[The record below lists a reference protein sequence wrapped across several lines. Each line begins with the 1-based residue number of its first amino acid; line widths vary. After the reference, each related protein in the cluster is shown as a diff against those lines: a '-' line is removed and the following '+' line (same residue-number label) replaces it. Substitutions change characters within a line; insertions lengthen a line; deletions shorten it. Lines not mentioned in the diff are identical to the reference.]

1 MNLNIK
7 KVTLFFSLIL
17 MSSTVV
23 CQAQTSGPTNASV
36 TTMKEVVVT
45 AQKDEESGNGV
56 ASLPDVQGAKIYSG
70 KKTSVIDLE
79 EKPPIVNNNQR
90 QVFQKTPGVLLS
102 EESTP
107 LFSLGYRGLN
117 PDRAQFMQVMKDGI
131 PIVADLF
138 GYPEAYYIPPA
149 EVVEEV
155 EFVRGGSALQYG
167 PQPGGAINFVT
178 KDPVSSSFYLDE
190 QNSVGSHD
198 LYSNYTALSGT
209 QGALGHYSYFHHRQS
224 QGFRDFNSQYE
235 VYYGGSKIVIRPDDL
250 SKWTV
255 AFDIYE
261 EAHGEPGGLTRTDF
275 DMESTKTTR
284 LIDHFELNRYAGSIA
299 YERELDAE
307 TTLDW
312 KFFIAQYERF
322 SWRQRGGGFGALP
335 TGAAAS
341 TIDIQKQ
348 EFDNLGTDLRL
359 RKGYSAFGS
368 DDHQIA
374 GGVFY
379 YHSDSPRIEERG
391 TTGDAL
397 SGDLRKD
404 SDRSTDYLSFFLENM
419 FKFGRFSVTPG
430 VRLEN
435 IWQSIEEKVN
445 VDKTTVPLGD
455 DSQYDF
461 VALAGVGA
469 NFEVTPTI
477 DLYANYSESYR
488 PKVYADAVPLS
499 SGQVTSG
506 DLEEGN
512 AWQADLGLR
521 GDPTPYLAWDV
532 SIFHMEFD
540 GQTGT
545 VGNTVQN
552 VGDAEY
558 EGVELAV
565 EFDVIRFWDALSGD
579 KRADQIGSLKPFY
592 VLTALD
598 AEFVNGPNTGKT
610 PQYAPDTLMKGG
622 VEYAYKDRVKVQ
634 LAGTFADDHFG
645 DDGNTDQ
652 RIIPSY
658 KVWDLT
664 AEVKVYKD
672 IVSIFGGINNL
683 FDENYFARVTSTGID
698 PADGRNYYGGV
709 TIQWG

>member
-1 MNLNIK
+1 MRL
-7 KVTLFFSLIL
+7 SLIIMEITRL
-17 MSSTVV
+17 VLSRKETIALYAMIFLS
-23 CQAQTSGPTNASV
+23 SGPVMAAASAD
-36 TTMKEVVVT
+36 TTKMKEVVVT
-45 AQKDEESGNGV
+45 AKTDQKGV
-56 ASLPDVQGAKIYSG
+56 EFLPDVEGARIYSG
-70 KKTSVIDLE
+70 KKTSMISLQE
-79 EKPPIVNNNQR
+79 RPPIVNNNQR
-90 QVFQKTPGVLLS
+90 QVFQKAPGVLLS

-117 PDRAQFMQVMKDGI
+117 PDRAQLMQVMKDGI

-178 KDPVSSSFYLDE
+178 KDPVSYPFYLDE
-190 QNSVGSHD
+190 QNSIGSHD
-198 LYSNYTALSGT
+198 FYSNYTALSRT
-209 QGALGHYSYFHHRQS
+209 QGSLGHYSYFHHRQS

-250 SKWTV
+250 SKWTL
-255 AFDIYE
+255 AFDVYE
-261 EAHGEPGGLTRTDF
+261 ETHGEPGGLTRTDF
-275 DMESTKTTR
+275 DVESTKTTR
-284 LIDHFELNRYAGSIA
+284 LIDHFELSRYAGSLS
-299 YERELDAE
+299 YERELGAE
-307 TTLDW
+307 TYLDW
-312 KFFIAQYERF
+312 KFFITHYERF
-322 SWRQRGGGFGALP
+322 SWRQRGGGFGTLP
-335 TGAAAS
+335 TGATAS

-359 RKGYSAFGS
+359 RKGYPAFGS
-368 DDHQIA
+368 DDHEIA

-404 SDRSTDYLSFFLENM
+404 SDRSTDYLSFFVENM
-419 FKFGRFSVTPG
+419 FKFGKFSVTPG

-445 VDKTTVPLGD
+445 LDKTTVPLGD
-455 DSQYDF
+455 DSQFDF

-469 NFEVTPTI
+469 NYEVTPDI
-477 DLYANYSESYR
+477 DLYVNYSESYR

-499 SGQVTSG
+499 SGQVING

-512 AWQADLGLR
+512 VWQADLGLR
-521 GDPTPYLAWDV
+521 GKPVPYLAWDV

-558 EGVELAV
+558 EGVELVV
-565 EFDVIRFWDALSGD
+565 ELE
-579 KRADQIGSLKPFY
+579 IGHLKPFY
-592 VLTALD
+592 VLTVLD
-598 AEFVNGPNTGKT
+598 AEFVGGPNTGKI

-622 VEYAYKDRVKVQ
+622 VEYEYKDKVKIQ

-645 DDGNTDQ
+645 DDGNTTQ
-652 RIIPSY
+652 RIVPSY

-664 AEVKVYKD
+664 AEAKVYKD
-672 IVSIFGGINNL
+672 TVSIFGGINNL
-683 FDENYFARVTSTGID
+683 FDEHYFARVTSTGID

-709 TIQWG
+709 KVVWG

>member
-1 MNLNIK
+1 MKIK
-7 KVTLFFSLIL
+7 SLCTSL
-17 MSSTVV
+17 SAVV
-23 CQAQTSGPTNASV
+23 CILAVSPVFAAANSNNV
-36 TTMKEVVVT
+36 TTLNEVVVKAEKGQT
-45 AQKDEESGNGV
+45 QKY
-56 ASLPDVQGAKIYSG
+56 LPDVQGAKINSG
-70 KKTSVIDLE
+70 KKTSVIDLQE
-79 EKPPIVNNNQR
+79 RPLIVNNNQR

-117 PDRAQFMQVMKDGI
+117 PDRAQLMQVMKDGV
-131 PIVADLF
+131 PIVADLI

-149 EVVEEV
+149 EAIEEV

-178 KDPVSSSFYLDE
+178 KDPVNAPFYLDE

-209 QGALGHYSYFHHRQS
+209 QGPLGHYSYFHHRQS

-235 VYYGGSKIVIRPDDL
+235 VYDGGSKIVIRPDDS

-261 EAHGEPGGLTRTDF
+261 ETHGEPGGLTRTDF
-275 DMESTKTTR
+275 DAGSTKTTR
-284 LIDHFELNRYAGSIA
+284 LTDHFELNRYAGSLA
-299 YERELDAE
+299 YERELGEEAY
-307 TTLDW
+307 LDW
-312 KFFIAQYERF
+312 KFFIAHYERL
-322 SWRQRGGGFGALP
+322 SWRQRGGGFGTLA
-335 TGAAAS
+335 TGANAS
-341 TIDIQKQ
+341 TNDIQNQ

-368 DDHQIA
+368 DDHEIA

-391 TTGDAL
+391 VTADAL
-397 SGDLRKD
+397 SGNLRKD
-404 SDRSTDYLSFFLENM
+404 SDRSTDYLSLFAENM

-445 VDKTTVPLGD
+445 LDKTAVPLGD
-455 DSQYDF
+455 DSQFNF
-461 VALAGVGA
+461 VALAGAGA
-469 NFEVTPTI
+469 NYEVTQDI

-488 PKVYADAVPLS
+488 PKVYADSIPLG
-499 SGQVTSG
+499 SGQVING

-521 GDPTPYLAWDV
+521 GTPVPYLTWDA

-558 EGVELAV
+558 EGLELVVELDAV
-565 EFDVIRFWDALSGD
+565 RLWDAWSQEN
-579 KRADQIGSLKPFY
+579 RVEEIGSLKPFY

-598 AEFVNGPNTGKT
+598 AEFVGGPNTGKI
-610 PQYAPDTLMKGG
+610 PQYAPDTIMKGG
-622 VEYAYKDRVKVQ
+622 VEYAYKDTIKLQ
-634 LAGTFADDHFG
+634 LAGTFTDDHFA
-645 DDGNTDQ
+645 DDGNTAQ

-664 AEVKVYKD
+664 AEVKVYRD
-672 IVSIFGGINNL
+672 VVSIFGGINNL
-683 FDENYFARVTSTGID
+683 FDEHYFARVTSTGID

-709 TIQWG
+709 KLIWG

>member
-1 MNLNIK
+1 MK
-7 KVTLFFSLIL
+7 DFKVLVIFLFFLMAMSLRLAWPSDEKKEEKKNI
-17 MSSTVV
+17 
-23 CQAQTSGPTNASV
+23 
-36 TTMKEVVVT
+36 TTLKEVVVKAEVAT
-45 AQKDEESGNGV
+45 VSGV
-56 ASLPDVQGAKIYSG
+56 QPLPDVQGTKLYSG

-79 EKPPIVNNNQR
+79 ERPLVVNSNQR

-138 GYPEAYYIPPA
+138 GYPEAYYIPTT

-155 EFVRGGSALQYG
+155 EFIRGGSALQYG

-178 KDPVSSSFYLDE
+178 KDPVSSPFYLDE
-190 QNSVGSHD
+190 QNSAGSHD
-198 LYSNYTALSGT
+198 FYSNYTALSGT
-209 QGALGHYSYFHHRQS
+209 QGPLDHYSYFHHRQS
-224 QGFRDFNSQYE
+224 QGFREFNSQYE

-255 AFDIYE
+255 AFDLYE
-261 EAHGEPGGLTRTDF
+261 EIHGEPGGLTRADF
-275 DMESTKTTR
+275 DANPELTTR

-299 YERELDAE
+299 YDREIGEGTYLE
-307 TTLDW
+307 W
-312 KFFIAQYERF
+312 KLFGATYERL
-322 SWRQRGGGFGALP
+322 SWRQRSSGTQFGNPPAG
-335 TGAAAS
+335 TNAS

-348 EFDNLGTDLRL
+348 EFDNLGTDLRF
-359 RKGYSAFGS
+359 RKGYSAFNS
-368 DDHQIA
+368 DDHEIA
-374 GGVFY
+374 VGVFY

-391 TTGDAL
+391 ATGDAL
-397 SGDLRKD
+397 SGNLRKD
-404 SDRSTDYLSFFLENM
+404 SDRSTDYLSFFVENM
-419 FKFGRFSVTPG
+419 FKFGKLSVTPG

-435 IWQSIEEKVN
+435 IWQSIQEN
-445 VDKTTVPLGD
+445 TNLDKTTVPLVDG
-455 DSQYDF
+455 SSYDF
-461 VALAGVGA
+461 VALAGVGT
-469 NFEVTPTI
+469 NYEITPDVDI
-477 DLYANYSESYR
+477 YANYSESYR
-488 PKVYADAVPLS
+488 PKVYADAVPLG
-499 SGQVTSG
+499 SGQVINA

-521 GDPTPYLAWDV
+521 GNPVPYFAWDV
-532 SIFHMEFD
+532 SVFHMEFD

-558 EGVELAV
+558 QGVELALELDAV
-565 EFDVIRFWDALSGD
+565 ELWDALSGKD
-579 KRADQIGSLKPFY
+579 LSEKIGSIKPFY

-598 AEFVNGPNTGKT
+598 AEFVGGPTTGKI
-610 PQYAPDTLMKGG
+610 PQYAPDYIMKGG
-622 VEYAYKDRVKVQ
+622 VECEYKDNAKVQ
-634 LAGTFADDHFG
+634 LAGTFLDDHFG
-645 DDGNTDQ
+645 DDSNSTQ

-672 IVSIFGGINNL
+672 TVSIFGGINNI
-683 FDENYFARVTSTGID
+683 FNEHYFARVTSTGID

-709 TIQWG
+709 TIKWS